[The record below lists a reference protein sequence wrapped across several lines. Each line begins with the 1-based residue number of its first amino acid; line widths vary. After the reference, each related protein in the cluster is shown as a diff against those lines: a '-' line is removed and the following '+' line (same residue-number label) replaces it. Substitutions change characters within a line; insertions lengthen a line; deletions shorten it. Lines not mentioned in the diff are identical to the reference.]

1 MYTEHTQVRYSM
13 CVQVAKTE
21 TLEDTKWGNQKFY
34 IPEKNKQSQSLKEIL
49 YVFLILLGCWW
60 RWFSKSER
68 LAVGG
73 KYRKGWNIITNY
85 IPLPWLCL
93 SWIMSESFSSSVRLS
108 VWIKGYIVEEEYLTN
123 CRHCIFNFH
132 FKIKNIAKSI
142 FYCMI
147 QQIITMLLKFW
158 QGIVI
163 MMCIFFY

>member
-1 MYTEHTQVRYSM
+1 MYTEHTQVRYIM

-21 TLEDTKWGNQKFY
+21 TLEDTKIRSFTSQKRT
-34 IPEKNKQSQSLKEIL
+34 NKVS
-49 YVFLILLGCWW
+49 
-60 RWFSKSER
+60 RWSKSYMFSYFCLVAGR
-68 LAVGG
+68 DGFLN
-73 KYRKGWNIITNY
+73 RKGWLLVGNIGRVEIS
-85 IPLPWLCL
+85 LPTTSPYHDCACPE
-93 SWIMSESFSSSVRLS
+93 SWQKAFPAACVCRYELRVISWKKSS
-108 VWIKGYIVEEEYLTN
+108 LTN

-147 QQIITMLLKFW
+147 QQIITMLFKFW